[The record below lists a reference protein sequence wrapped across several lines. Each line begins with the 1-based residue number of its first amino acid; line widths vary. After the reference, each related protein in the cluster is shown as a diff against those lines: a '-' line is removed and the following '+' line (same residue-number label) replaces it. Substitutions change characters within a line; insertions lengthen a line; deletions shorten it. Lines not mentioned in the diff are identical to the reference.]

1 MQMAST
7 STSPSVTLEL
17 RDVET
22 GSLVT
27 VPAFGSPR
35 GGNGADVY
43 LNGIVAEECVYD
55 MTLVSSDPIDVDLIE
70 VAVNGGDAIRA
81 DILNPAPTIRDD
93 KTEYR
98 YSIVL

>member
-1 MQMAST
+1 M
-7 STSPSVTLEL
+7 
-17 RDVET
+17 
-22 GSLVT
+22 VT

-70 VAVNGGDAIRA
+70 VAVNGGDAIKGRHIEPSA
-81 DILNPAPTIRDD
+81 DHSRRQD
-93 KTEYR
+93 
-98 YSIVL
+98 